1 MEGEQTVGQ
10 NQKNTQ
16 EPDMN
21 QLRKVRRD
29 KLAEL
34 QQNGRDPFQIT
45 KFDQTHHSL
54 EVKDLYEA
62 HEAELLKDHQTPNVE
77 GMDEEQAKEAL
88 KKDYEERRSIMD
100 ANPIHVAIAGRMM
113 FKRVMG
119 KASFCN
125 IQDLQGNIQ
134 VYVARDAIGTD
145 SYADFKKSDI
155 GDIFGLE
162 GFAFRTRTG
171 EISIHAEKMT
181 LLSKSLQMLPEKFH
195 GLTDTD
201 TRYRQRYV
209 DLIMNS
215 DTKDTFIKRSK
226 ILSAIRKYLSGKG
239 FMEVETPML
248 VANAG
253 GAAARPFETHFN
265 ALNEDLKLRISL
277 ELYLKRLIVG
287 GLEKVYE
294 IGRVFRNEGLDT
306 RHNPEFTLMEL
317 YQAYTDYHGMMD
329 LTENLYRFV
338 AQEVLG
344 TTHIVYKGIE
354 MDLGKPFERITMV
367 DAVKKY
373 AGVDWNEVKDLEQ
386 ARVIAKEHN
395 IEFEERHK
403 KGDILNLFFEE
414 YVEEHLLQ
422 PTFVMDHPIEISPLT
437 KKKPENPEYV
447 ERFEFFM
454 NGWEMANAYSE
465 LNDPIDQRERFKA
478 QEELLAQGDDEANTT
493 DEDFMNALEIG
504 MPPTGGIGF
513 GIDRMCMLLTGAE
526 AIRDVLLFPTMKSLD
541 GVNKKNDVNNTAS
554 EAPEKNVKTESEK
567 IDFSKVKVEPLFE
580 EFVDFDTFSKSDFR
594 AVKVKECVAVPKSK
608 KLLQFTLDDGTGT
621 DRTILSGIHSFYE
634 PEELV
639 GKTLI
644 AITNL
649 PPRAMM
655 GIDSCGMLLSAIHEE
670 EGEEKLHL
678 LMVDDHIPAG
688 AKLY

>member
-1 MEGEQTVGQ
+1 MGQ
-10 NQKNTQ
+10 NQKNAQ

-134 VYVARDAIGTD
+134 VYVARDAIGTE

-226 ILSAIRKYLSGKG
+226 ILSAVRKYLSGKG

-678 LMVDDHIPAG
+678 LMADDHIPAG

>member
-1 MEGEQTVGQ
+1 MGDQ
-10 NQKNTQ
+10 QKNTQ
-16 EPDMN
+16 EPDVS
-21 QLRKVRRD
+21 QLRKVRRE
-29 KLAEL
+29 KLADL
-34 QQNGRDPFQIT
+34 QANGKNPFEIT
-45 KFDQTHHSL
+45 KYDVTCHATDIKENF
-54 EVKDLYEA
+54 EEM
-62 HEAELLKDHQTPNVE
+62 E
-77 GMDEEQAKEAL
+77 GK
-88 KKDYEERRSIMD
+88 
-100 ANPIHVAIAGRMM
+100 HVSVAGRVMQ
-113 FKRVMG
+113 KRVMG

-125 IQDLQGNIQ
+125 ILDLSGNIQ
-134 VYVARDAIGTD
+134 SYVARDSIGEE
-145 SYADFKKSDI
+145 SYKDFKKLDI
-155 GDIFGLE
+155 GDIIGIE
-162 GFAFRTRTG
+162 GEVFKTKTG
-171 EISIHAEKMT
+171 EISIHASAVK
-181 LLSKSLQMLPEKFH
+181 LLSKSLQILPEKFH
-195 GLTDTD
+195 GLTNTD

-209 DLIMNS
+209 DLIVNPEVR
-215 DTKDTFIKRSK
+215 DTFIKRSR
-226 ILSAIRKYLSGKG
+226 IISAVRRYLDGQG

-287 GLEKVYE
+287 GLERVYE

-317 YQAYTDYHGMMD
+317 YQAYTDYNGMMD
-329 LTENLYRFV
+329 LTENLYRHV

-344 TTHIVYKGIE
+344 TTKIVYKGIE
-354 MDLGKPFERITMV
+354 MDLGEPFERITMV

-373 AGVDWNEVKDLEQ
+373 AGVDWNEVESLEQ
-386 ARVIAKEHN
+386 ARELAKEHN
-395 IEFEERHK
+395 LEFEERHK

-422 PTFVMDHPIEISPLT
+422 PTFVMDHPVEISPLT
-437 KKKPENPEYV
+437 KKKPENPNYV

-465 LNDPIDQRERFKA
+465 LNDPIDQRERFAA
-478 QEELLAQGDDEANTT
+478 QEEAFAAGDEEANHT
-493 DEDFMNALEIG
+493 DEDFLNALEIG

>member
-1 MEGEQTVGQ
+1 MGEQ
-10 NQKNTQ
+10 KKTQ
-16 EPDMN
+16 EPDLN
-21 QLRKVRRD
+21 QLKKVRRE
-29 KLAEL
+29 KLADL
-34 QQNGRDPFQIT
+34 QANGKNPFEIT
-45 KFDQTHHSL
+45 KYDVTCHAAD
-54 EVKDLYEA
+54 VKD
-62 HEAELLKDHQTPNVE
+62 N
-77 GMDEEQAKEAL
+77 
-88 KKDYEERRSIMD
+88 YEEMEGK
-100 ANPIHVAIAGRMM
+100 HVTLAGRIMQ
-113 FKRVMG
+113 KRVMG

-125 IQDLQGNIQ
+125 ILDQSGNIQ
-134 VYVARDAIGTD
+134 SYVARDSIGEEE
-145 SYADFKKSDI
+145 YKDFKKMDI
-155 GDIFGLE
+155 GDIVGLE
-162 GFAFRTRTG
+162 GEVFKTKTG
-171 EISIHAEKMT
+171 EISIHASAVK
-181 LLSKSLQMLPEKFH
+181 LLSKSLQILPEKFH
-195 GLTDTD
+195 GLTNTD

-209 DLIMNS
+209 DLIMNPEVR
-215 DTKDTFIKRSK
+215 DTFIKRSK
-226 ILSAIRKYLSGKG
+226 IIASIRNYLNGQG
-239 FMEVETPML
+239 FLEVETPML
-248 VANAG
+248 VQNAG

-287 GLEKVYE
+287 GMERVYE

-317 YQAYTDYHGMMD
+317 YQAYTDYNGMMD
-329 LTENLYRFV
+329 LTENLYRHV

-344 TTHIVYKGIE
+344 TTKIVYKGIE
-354 MDLGKPFERITMV
+354 IDLGKPFERITMI

-373 AGVDWNEVKDLEQ
+373 AGIDWNEVETEED
-386 ARVIAKEHN
+386 AKKLADEHH
-395 IEFEERHK
+395 IEYEARHK
-403 KGDILNLFFEE
+403 KGDILSLFFEE
-414 YVEEHLLQ
+414 YAEKHLLQ

-437 KKKPENPEYV
+437 KKKPEDPNYV

-478 QEELLAQGDDEANTT
+478 QEELLAQGDEEANTT
-493 DEDFMNALEIG
+493 DEDFLNALEIG

-526 AIRDVLLFPTMKSLD
+526 AIRDVLLFPTMKSQ
-541 GVNKKNDVNNTAS
+541 GAAKNEANNAAQETK
-554 EAPEKNVKTESEK
+554 PVEK

-580 EFVDFDTFSKSDFR
+580 EMVDFDTFSKSDFR
-594 AVKVKECVAVPKSK
+594 AVKVKACEAVKKSK
-608 KLLQFTLDDGTGT
+608 KLLQFTLDDGTST
-621 DRTILSGIHSFYE
+621 DRTILSGIHAYYE